1 MAASGLGCAHGL
13 FAAVRVLLTM
23 WDLGSLTRDRTHVS
37 CTGRRILNYRTT
49 REVPRQNALSQKFK
63 CTARTQDKSKDQKA
77 KRFSKQILK
86 KKKNIAIRLFF
97 KALKAWYMMIS

>member
-37 CTGRRILNYRTT
+37 CTGSWILNHWTT
-49 REVPRQNALSQKFK
+49 KEVLAQNFG
-63 CTARTQDKSKDQKA
+63 
-77 KRFSKQILK
+77 
-86 KKKNIAIRLFF
+86 
-97 KALKAWYMMIS
+97 